1 MAEVRRSYGIRLGK
15 RPVGERA
22 RCLLATAVAALVLV
36 CSAMAS
42 PAVAGGATSVLLVSP
57 ESAEATAL
65 HHSDKRYRELELL
78 LPDLDEAGLAE
89 PDAKAE
95 LDGRRHINI
104 TWMAHDVHPWRLD
117 RIYPYS
123 GDGGLWIQMTVDPP
137 STKSRWH
144 KAESPAALL
153 RLLKSLGLMGPL
165 SRDATGGIH
174 PEALE
179 DSSATQKSLASGAPT
194 GDSAASG
201 PDGTNIAPVSSAG
214 PGLTENW
221 WWAVPGLAAGA
232 LLALLLRPLA
242 PRLRTSTSFRRPE
255 AMTFRRRPDEEGPR
269 QELRDL

>member
-1 MAEVRRSYGIRLGK
+1 
-15 RPVGERA
+15 
-22 RCLLATAVAALVLV
+22 
-36 CSAMAS
+36 MAS

-78 LPDLDEAGLAE
+78 LPDLAEAGRAE
-89 PDAKAE
+89 PDAGAE

-104 TWMAHDVHPWRLD
+104 TWMAHDVNPWRLD
-117 RIYPYS
+117 KIYPSS
-123 GDGGLWIQMTVDPP
+123 GSTGLWIQMTVDPP

-165 SRDATGGIH
+165 SRDATSGMH
-174 PEALE
+174 PETVE
-179 DSSATQKSLASGAPT
+179 DGSATQKELTSGAPN
-194 GDSAASG
+194 GESAATG
-201 PDGTNIAPVSSAG
+201 KDGTHIAPVSSTG

-221 WWAVPGLAAGA
+221 WWAMPGLVAGA

-242 PRLRTSTSFRRPE
+242 PRLRTSASSRMPE
-255 AMTFRRRPDEEGPR
+255 SMPFRRRPGEEGPR

>member
-1 MAEVRRSYGIRLGK
+1 MEEIRRSYGIRFGIG
-15 RPVGERA
+15 PVGARA
-22 RCLLATAVAALVLV
+22 RGLLAAAVAALVLV
-36 CSAMAS
+36 CSAMVS

-78 LPDLDEAGLAE
+78 LPELGEAGRAE
-89 PDAKAE
+89 PDAEAE

-117 RIYPYS
+117 RIYPNS
-123 GDGGLWIQMTVDPP
+123 GSGGLWIQMTADPP

-174 PEALE
+174 PEAVE
-179 DSSATQKSLASGAPT
+179 DSSATQEEATSGTPAGESAGT
-194 GDSAASG
+194 GE
-201 PDGTNIAPVSSAG
+201 DGTRIAPMSSAG

-221 WWAVPGLAAGA
+221 WWAMPGLAAGA

-242 PRLRTSTSFRRPE
+242 PRLRTSTSSRGLA
-255 AMTFRRRPDEEGPR
+255 AMTFRRRPGEEAPR